1 MMKTIWVTL
10 VLFQSV
16 EVKTIKVFD
25 TWNEKYWCQW
35 LDDGR
40 KTSGERRAPFAGL
53 QVILYLRAGTDSA
66 QPIRV
71 VRDSCVK
78 GKASKMRAHILR
90 NLDIQ

>member
-1 MMKTIWVTL
+1 MKTILVTL

-25 TWNEKYWCQW
+25 TRNEKYCCQW
-35 LDDGR
+35 LVGGR
-40 KTSGERRAPFAGL
+40 KTSEERRASFAGL

-78 GKASKMRAHILR
+78 G
-90 NLDIQ
+90 